1 MRLFLWGSLMICS
14 ILLNAQDPELNKLRL
29 WMSGDFSS
37 RAQHQRDTSFFDIRL
52 HMRPIWTERSDGF
65 WLYVEQS
72 LASSQAK
79 PYRQRIYQ
87 VRRLNDSILSSQVY
101 EMKNPLRFVRAW
113 QDPSLLGNLSPDS
126 LETREGCAILLRIN
140 AEGNFVGT
148 TPEKSCLSRLRGAS
162 YATSE
167 VIITRNLL
175 VSWDRGWDAG
185 DKQVWG
191 STKGGYHFR
200 KQRRKIF

>member
-113 QDPSLLGNLSPDS
+113 QDPSLLGSLSPDS